1 MQLQFIKQTVLVIV
15 LIMTPTLIYG
25 DAGKIDKFNGS
36 GVLERDDDVINGG
49 KGVGVQSMDTA
60 ITERGSMRISFV
72 DETLVDLKAHTRL
85 LIDDFVYDP
94 SAGKGALSLRT
105 TLGTVRYASGQIAKR
120 NRRNVSIKTPAATIG
135 VRGTDFIMVVD
146 ESVKTMVTLL
156 PSCYVGGNCV
166 TGEIS
171 VETDVGYVIM
181 NQAFQATMV
190 KSSFN
195 KPLPPRILDLSE
207 RDITSLLILR
217 ERTPYDEAPPMEG
230 ETIENTDALSVDF
243 LDFDALDTDELVDS
257 IADIWNTDLKDADFY
272 LEELLNDILDE
283 LALALAN
290 QLKSELD
297 KQNLEFFRDKGFGYD
312 PKTRILIEDE
322 DPNYHFQRIDKSLQ
336 HTVDL
341 YLNQGYGYILNLEQ
355 QDGTVLDYRI
365 GVGSNTIDIIQ
376 RQ

>member
-1 MQLQFIKQTVLVIV
+1 
-15 LIMTPTLIYG
+15 
-25 DAGKIDKFNGS
+25 
-36 GVLERDDDVINGG
+36 
-49 KGVGVQSMDTA
+49 
-60 ITERGSMRISFV
+60 
-72 DETLVDLKAHTRL
+72 

-94 SAGKGALSLRT
+94 AAGKGALSLRT

-146 ESVKTMVTLL
+146 ESGKTMVTLL
-156 PSCYVGGNCV
+156 PSCDIGGNCV

-230 ETIENTDALSVDF
+230 ETIENIDVLSVDF

-272 LEELLNDILDE
+272 LDELLNDILDE

-297 KQNLEFFRDKGFGYD
+297 KQNVEFFRVKGFGYD

-365 GVGSNTIDIIQ
+365 GVGSNTIDITQ

>member
-146 ESVKTMVTLL
+146 ESGKTMVTLL
-156 PSCYVGGNCV
+156 PSCDVGGNCV

-272 LEELLNDILDE
+272 LDELLNDILDE

-297 KQNLEFFRDKGFGYD
+297 KQNVEFFRVKGFGYD

>member
-94 SAGKGALSLRT
+94 AAGKGALSLRT

-146 ESVKTMVTLL
+146 ESGKTMVTLL
-156 PSCYVGGNCV
+156 PSCDIGGNCV

-230 ETIENTDALSVDF
+230 ETIENIDVLSVDF

-272 LEELLNDILDE
+272 LDELLNDILDE

-297 KQNLEFFRDKGFGYD
+297 KQNVEFFRVKGFGYD

-365 GVGSNTIDIIQ
+365 GVGSNTIDITQ

>member
-135 VRGTDFIMVVD
+135 VRGTD
-146 ESVKTMVTLL
+146 
-156 PSCYVGGNCV
+156 
-166 TGEIS
+166 
-171 VETDVGYVIM
+171 
-181 NQAFQATMV
+181 
-190 KSSFN
+190 
-195 KPLPPRILDLSE
+195 
-207 RDITSLLILR
+207 LR
-217 ERTPYDEAPPMEG
+217 F
-230 ETIENTDALSVDF
+230 VC
-243 LDFDALDTDELVDS
+243 
-257 IADIWNTDLKDADFY
+257 
-272 LEELLNDILDE
+272 
-283 LALALAN
+283 
-290 QLKSELD
+290 
-297 KQNLEFFRDKGFGYD
+297 FF
-312 PKTRILIEDE
+312 
-322 DPNYHFQRIDKSLQ
+322 
-336 HTVDL
+336 
-341 YLNQGYGYILNLEQ
+341 
-355 QDGTVLDYRI
+355 
-365 GVGSNTIDIIQ
+365 
-376 RQ
+376 